1 MFVTSVC
8 RCGALK
14 NNAGHC
20 PRCGSTGHISVKD
33 PVKKLRRKIENRLR
47 NSEDE
52 VIIKTAAFLGVR

>member
-1 MFVTSVC
+1 MTSVC